1 MMKKEMKYDFFLY
14 ILDFRRDI
22 FQIYL
27 LYQIWI

>member
-1 MMKKEMKYDFFLY
+1 MMKKEIKYDFFLY

-27 LYQIWI
+27 LYHEN

>member
-1 MMKKEMKYDFFLY
+1 MMKKEIKYDFLY